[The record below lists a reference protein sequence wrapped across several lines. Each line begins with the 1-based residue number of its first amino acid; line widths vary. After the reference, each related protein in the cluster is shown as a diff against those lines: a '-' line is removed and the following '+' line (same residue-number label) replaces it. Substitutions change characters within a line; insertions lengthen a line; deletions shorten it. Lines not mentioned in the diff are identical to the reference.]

1 MLWSPETA
9 GFAPP
14 IILFLALLLDAV
26 FGEFGP
32 LFRVLPHPVA
42 LIGSLIGWFDRR
54 LNRDNRS
61 SATRLIRGVVVTLLM
76 VGFAAGIGWA
86 LLELGRRVPNGW
98 IIEVL
103 AVTLLLAQRSLF
115 DHVRA
120 VVRGLDQ
127 KGLAGGRAAVAM
139 IVGRDPETLDEHGVA
154 RAAIESLAESFA
166 DGVVAPVFWYLL
178 FGLPGLLVYKTVN
191 TMDSMIGYR
200 TPRHEAFGCG
210 AARLDALMYYLP
222 ARIAAVLI
230 VLASV
235 FVPRGRPVSSLRAM
249 ARDGAKHRSP
259 NAGWP
264 EAAMAGALGVALSGP
279 RSYHGKST
287 NQPWVGGEFSA
298 QIGAAEIRRGLYLFV
313 VACLLQAVMV
323 ALMVSLLLAGGVNFI

>member
-61 SATRLIRGVVVTLLM
+61 SATRLIRGVVVTILM

-103 AVTLLLAQRSLF
+103 AVTLLW
-115 DHVRA
+115 
-120 VVRGLDQ
+120 
-127 KGLAGGRAAVAM
+127 
-139 IVGRDPETLDEHGVA
+139 
-154 RAAIESLAESFA
+154 SF
-166 DGVVAPVFWYLL
+166 
-178 FGLPGLLVYKTVN
+178 
-191 TMDSMIGYR
+191 
-200 TPRHEAFGCG
+200 
-210 AARLDALMYYLP
+210 
-222 ARIAAVLI
+222 
-230 VLASV
+230 
-235 FVPRGRPVSSLRAM
+235 
-249 ARDGAKHRSP
+249 
-259 NAGWP
+259 
-264 EAAMAGALGVALSGP
+264 
-279 RSYHGKST
+279 
-287 NQPWVGGEFSA
+287 
-298 QIGAAEIRRGLYLFV
+298 
-313 VACLLQAVMV
+313 
-323 ALMVSLLLAGGVNFI
+323 